1 MSSINALVN
10 VYAEK
15 YASALVEK
23 VPAGQFEAADTMV
36 RTLMEYPE
44 KELYSKFPVSGSSEY
59 NGVCVYLNGPY
70 VHVLFRPVDKRGN
83 MCYVYKEYETVND
96 LENEYII
103 TRGLAR
109 GDDHYY
115 TNRKQLFA
123 RLGNLS
129 SS

>member
-15 YASALVEK
+15 YASALAEK
-23 VPAGQFEAADTMV
+23 VPEGQFDVANTLV
-36 RTLMEYPE
+36 RKLMECPE
-44 KELYSKFPVSGSSEY
+44 KEYMYATVSGSSEY
-59 NGVCVYLNGPY
+59 NGVCVHLNGPY

-96 LENEYII
+96 LENEYIK
-103 TRGLAR
+103 TRGLTR
-109 GDDHYY
+109 GENHYY